1 MSRPA
6 AVDGRTQRR
15 THNIDVVVDA
25 MLQLLGE
32 GRPWPSAA
40 DIAARAGL
48 SERSVYRYFD
58 DLDALA
64 RAAVETQIGRADHLF
79 HPLDV
84 DPGADV
90 GERIDRL
97 VDHRIA
103 MFDEVGRIVQAARVR
118 ATLHEAIAV
127 GLAHRRRQLRAQLQA
142 LFAPELTRPATEDLL
157 PALEVV
163 TGFEALQVL
172 RVDQGHSATRT
183 RRILRR
189 TLTALLT

>member
-1 MSRPA
+1 AGPGAHRQPGAGRAVPLPRPGARPLQRDVHDRLAHHGGTMSRPA

-32 GRPWPSAA
+32 GQPWPSAA

-84 DPGADV
+84 DPGA
-90 GERIDRL
+90 
-97 VDHRIA
+97 
-103 MFDEVGRIVQAARVR
+103 
-118 ATLHEAIAV
+118 
-127 GLAHRRRQLRAQLQA
+127 
-142 LFAPELTRPATEDLL
+142 
-157 PALEVV
+157 
-163 TGFEALQVL
+163 
-172 RVDQGHSATRT
+172 
-183 RRILRR
+183 
-189 TLTALLT
+189 

>member
-1 MSRPA
+1 MSQP

-15 THNIDVVVDA
+15 AHNIDVVVDA

-32 GRPWPSAA
+32 GQPWPSAA

-64 RAAVETQIGRADHLF
+64 RAAVETQIDRADHLF
-79 HPLDV
+79 HPLAVEPD
-84 DPGADV
+84 ADLA
-90 GERIDRL
+90 ERIDRL

-118 ATLHEAIAV
+118 ATLHGAIAV
-127 GLAHRRRQLRAQLQA
+127 GLAHRRHQLRAQLSA
-142 LFAPELTRPATEDLL
+142 LFAPELAPPEAEDLL

-172 RVDQGHSATRT
+172 RVDQGHSAART
-183 RRILRR
+183 GRILRR
-189 TLTALLT
+189 TLTALLA